1 MGVAWLIFF
10 FFCFEK
16 ECRIF
21 THVFPVNDPLCLF
34 PCRLYVMINCPL
46 RCAGGVGGCLKEG
59 CICRLHP
66 EMKTSFCNMN
76 SIDIS
81 PSILT
86 NSLHRKSEKLEKSQQ
101 NDGPLMFYRTK
112 TRASLQV
119 ANVLLDKYQDLSFS
133 IYKLPTCLT
142 NSHNP
147 TDMSILQ
154 HVCPDQFNPGSKE
167 NALTFLPPYESQK
180 GRKGTEMGS
189 WVSLLGADFL
199 ASKSPV

>member
-1 MGVAWLIFF
+1 MNQTVRLETKLKGTLPSSLIYLNLGENLVLSTSRFQVSEIMGVAWLIFF

-112 TRASLQV
+112 TRASL
-119 ANVLLDKYQDLSFS
+119 
-133 IYKLPTCLT
+133 
-142 NSHNP
+142 
-147 TDMSILQ
+147 
-154 HVCPDQFNPGSKE
+154 
-167 NALTFLPPYESQK
+167 
-180 GRKGTEMGS
+180 
-189 WVSLLGADFL
+189 
-199 ASKSPV
+199 